1 MLTSAFRET
10 PSTVIADADVILVSI
25 PLKKPSISGGGDDRR
40 PSTATVVDLAGSA
53 LKTDQDVAYMKA
65 SARWLSCRKA
75 CVFPS
80 SMVCKCF
87 AGSSKKGT

>member
-1 MLTSAFRET
+1 M
-10 PSTVIADADVILVSI
+10 VIADADVILVSI

-65 SARWLSCRKA
+65 SALGHNAGRPAYLQPLPGVAAGYRERL
-75 CVFPS
+75 
-80 SMVCKCF
+80 F
-87 AGSSKKGT
+87 AKISDH